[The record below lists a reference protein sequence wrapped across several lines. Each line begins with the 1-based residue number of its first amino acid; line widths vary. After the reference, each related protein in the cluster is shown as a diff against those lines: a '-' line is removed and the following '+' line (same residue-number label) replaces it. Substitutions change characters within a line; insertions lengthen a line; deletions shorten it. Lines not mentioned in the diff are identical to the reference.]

1 MSSIFASASFAQLK
15 THKEKLMALYH
26 LLHQNVRGYGG
37 ANISNLNGNADMVK
51 VKLNISSTDM
61 KRF

>member
-1 MSSIFASASFAQLK
+1 MSSIFASAKFSQLK
-15 THKEKLMALYH
+15 THKEKILSLYH

-37 ANISNLNGNADMVK
+37 ASISNLNGNADLVK
-51 VKLNISSTDM
+51 VKLSISSTDM